1 MDAKVG
7 TLSGGQ
13 RTRVAVALAFGKR
26 PRLLVL
32 DEPLAD
38 LDPLAREAV
47 LRTLIAEARTQGLTV
62 VLSSHVLAELEGVCD
77 HLVLLHSGR
86 VLLAGDVNRLS
97 PDGTPLGVLAMNRM
111 RQAAQE
117 GAA

>member
-1 MDAKVG
+1 M
-7 TLSGGQ
+7 
-13 RTRVAVALAFGKR
+13 
-26 PRLLVL
+26 
-32 DEPLAD
+32 
-38 LDPLAREAV
+38 
-47 LRTLIAEARTQGLTV
+47 

-97 PDGTPLGVLAMNRM
+97 TDGTPLGVLAMNRM
-111 RQAAQE
+111 RQAAAQE